1 MTVNKEALPGHE
13 TQSSEMNCPSCGRFV
28 GAVTKCPYC
37 GAKYVFTGE
46 LPKGHH

>member
-28 GAVTKCPYC
+28 GAVSRAARDAAREFRN
-37 GAKYVFTGE
+37 GRAR
-46 LPKGHH
+46 